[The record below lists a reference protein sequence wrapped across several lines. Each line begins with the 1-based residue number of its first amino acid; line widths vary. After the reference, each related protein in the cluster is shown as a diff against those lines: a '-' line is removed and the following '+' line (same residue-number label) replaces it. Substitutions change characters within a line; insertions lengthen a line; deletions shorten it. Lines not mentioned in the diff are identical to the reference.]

1 MSHVRIII
9 ILWQHTILRYPEE
22 LKESLECDAEHV
34 TQWFDSNGMK
44 ANPEKYH
51 GIAFGT
57 KPKQPTSF
65 NERGTDIECSIEVIY
80 SFMSN
85 RVIDFDLK
93 WYWYIII

>member
-1 MSHVRIII
+1 
-9 ILWQHTILRYPEE
+9 
-22 LKESLECDAEHV
+22 
-34 TQWFDSNGMK
+34 MK

-57 KPKQPTSF
+57 NPKQPTSF

-93 WYWYIII
+93 WY